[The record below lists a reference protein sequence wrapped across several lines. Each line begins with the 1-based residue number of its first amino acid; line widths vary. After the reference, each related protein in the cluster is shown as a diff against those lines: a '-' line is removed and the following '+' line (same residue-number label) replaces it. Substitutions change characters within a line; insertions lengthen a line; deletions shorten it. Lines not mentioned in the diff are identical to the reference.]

1 MVRGDAVAK
10 DVYGLRLALEVRGQF
25 LGDER
30 VGQMIERQRAIDR
43 VVVGDRHEV
52 HASRLRQL
60 VDLERGGGA
69 FGDAQRALDPELGDG

>member
-1 MVRGDAVAK
+1 MVRGDAVAEN
-10 DVYGLRLALEVRGQF
+10 VHGLWLALELRGQF

-30 VGQMIERQRAIDR
+30 VVQVIERQRAVDR

-52 HASRLRQL
+52 HAPSLGQL
-60 VDLERGGGA
+60 IDLGRGGGA